1 MNKSRYRVIF
11 NKKTGVFAA
20 VSELAKRHTKST
32 ISGNT
37 VVEGYVRSA
46 FFIRFSKLAVC
57 IALLCNGIN
66 VVSAQVVAATNA
78 PQKPIVTT
86 TQNHVTDIQI
96 VAPNSAGVSHN
107 QYQHFD
113 INQQGAILS
122 NNVGVANT
130 QLGGW
135 VAPNPQLQ
143 NSGPA
148 KVIVNEVTS
157 TDKSVLKGYLEVA
170 GQRADVIVSNPNG
183 ISVGNFGV
191 INASR
196 SVLTTGKPIFG
207 GTGSLDAFR
216 VNQGQISI
224 HAGSKLN
231 NKDISQTD
239 LIARSVEVNGELW
252 GKNVNVVTGANQ
264 VKYDDLGVTVIAGQ
278 GAKPQV
284 AIDVAALGGMYA
296 NKINLVG
303 SEAGVGVANYGE
315 MVSNADDLRISN
327 NGKVT
332 IAGNTA
338 SSKDI
343 VINAHGDVENQ
354 SNGVLRAKND
364 IALQANGNVKNTGL
378 MSSDHDATINS
389 QNINN
394 TGRVY
399 ADTISLN
406 AKAQVNNSKDTK
418 SGNAAG
424 VVAAHDRLTI
434 GANEVNNVND
444 ALLLTEHGALT
455 IHGADNEKTA
465 AAKVTNASAK
475 IDAGGD
481 LTVNAKVFNN
491 INTQYQTAE
500 QSSQQHIVEYI
511 IDKETYSSD
520 KAMIVDNGH
529 YQELIYTKDPNK
541 TIQECKAEWDA
552 YQAKSIVERFSSYMF
567 KGIPEPKEPERTAEF
582 YTNDYMQTTTETIL
596 KSSKPGEVVAHGD
609 MTLSGTVTNDKS
621 MMTASGTI
629 QGNLD
634 AFNNIDGKGSVIIH
648 NDGTSIKHST
658 QYVALHT
665 KQGNKWDAPTPIADP
680 VAKETANLVDAKK
693 IEHDETLTKELAPED
708 KDKETLLNKIDSQLY
723 HKAAPGANYL
733 IETDP
738 AFTNYATFM
747 SSDYLLSA
755 LGIKGAKHLGDGYY
769 EQKLVMDQILRL
781 TGHRDLKKDIDDEEQ
796 YKELMD
802 AALAVKD
809 QLHLQTGVGLT
820 AEQQKSLSKDIVW
833 MVSKKITM
841 PNGKTTEVLS
851 PVVYLA
857 HNDNRQQPEMNSI
870 VSANNIAINT
880 KNTINN
886 SGLVTANNTLA
897 LASGKNIVNSFGD
910 ISSTNK
916 DGKVSLL
923 AKENID
929 DISAKI
935 SGADVDINAD
945 KNVSITTNL
954 SVNQGLNATNIN
966 MDGVA
971 DISGGN
977 VKIKSGKDIVTSAAN
992 INATNKISIEAQ
1004 GNLELGATT
1013 TREEK
1018 NIHGDLGS
1026 HVNKAKEQ
1034 TNGTQ
1039 ISSNGDIELIGK
1051 QGVTTQ
1057 AANVETDGKL
1067 QVMSDK
1073 DVVIGDASQHMS
1085 TDFNDTHK
1093 DSNLLNSHYEQKT
1106 EKTSE
1111 ENSEGSS
1118 LSGDSIHIVAGH
1130 DVDVAGSEVVAS
1142 HDVKID
1148 ATNNLAITAGRNV
1161 YEEST
1166 SHTEKTSG
1174 LTMDGASLNLGLEND
1189 EKKEEV
1195 KQVTHNSSAIAS
1207 LEGNV
1212 TLTAGQHYGQSGSSV
1227 LANTGNIKITAKDVD
1242 IVHEKDTVD
1251 SNQSSKHEKVGI
1263 SAGVSSD
1270 VVSSLLGIQGAVNN
1284 YKKTDGIAQK
1294 RLAAVTASAK
1304 AYDTYKQAEKIYD
1317 NAQKINAV
1325 AQKFSQVSDLAKM
1338 ASLAGI
1344 DASVS
1349 IGASKQLSKGEQH
1362 DSTVKSSSVKAG
1374 GDITIEATGAGK
1386 DSNVTIIGSD
1396 LQSGGNTHLK
1406 ADNRVDILAGQNTHS
1421 STSSNKSFGGSVGL
1435 SLQKGW
1441 NGSLS
1446 AGYGTS
1452 DGDSVNQVNSHV
1464 QSGQKINIE
1473 SGGDTKIQGGVISGK
1488 QVNADIGG
1496 NLNIESL
1503 QDKDTSAS
1511 KQINAGIDVSVKQG
1525 GSGNFSLSNSDS
1537 TYATVVDQSGI
1548 KAGDD
1553 GFNVKVKGNTDLK
1566 GAVVTSNE
1574 KATNSGKNH
1583 LETGTLT
1590 TSSIHNHSEANAE
1603 SKGMSLDLS
1612 KGAYGVLK
1620 GIAEYEM
1627 TKGVEKSGPQDSET
1641 KSAISAGQI
1650 VINDEQK
1657 QLEKTGKNVSQT
1669 VQNLNRDTEHANV
1682 TVEKNDIETMKE
1694 KANLAHSIKDQFFL
1708 EATKHTTDEVY
1719 FADNAPKTILKGGK
1733 AVDLSE
1739 ENIVADKNGHV
1750 KVYVNGIMNDLKHAI
1765 FNGYKQQVD
1774 AHVMPNDVYNIVNP
1788 KTENPVSEVL
1798 YAALDFTR
1806 AGTGLFSV
1814 LGASNGSY
1822 ALKDFRDKVAEQNK
1836 NAKTHIIIDE
1846 TDHSRGSLT
1855 SIITSQI
1862 QDENGDKNVPLGSVL
1877 FNGAAANAQ
1886 KMSSYVNAITSGK
1899 GQVFESTHAND
1910 LVGHWIGGNTITS
1923 QGAGSNISFGE
1934 AHSSYGI
1941 NADKDPEK
1949 TKTTMEVWGNPKGS
1963 TDLDA
1968 GTMIHVSPDKDLP

>member
-122 NNVGVANT
+122 NNAGVANT

-303 SEAGVGVANYGE
+303 SEAGVGVANYGA

-364 IALQANGNVKNTGL
+364 ITLQANGNVKNAGL

-444 ALLLTEHGALT
+444 ALLLTEHGALA

-465 AAKVTNASAK
+465 AVKVTNASAK

-500 QSSQQHIVEYI
+500 QSSQQHIVEYVI
-511 IDKETYSSD
+511 GKDTYSSD
-520 KAMIVDNGH
+520 KAMIVDQGSF
-529 YQELIYTKDPNK
+529 QEVLYTKDQKK
-541 TIQECKAEWDA
+541 TIQEYYAQWEAEKAA
-552 YQAKSIVERFSSYMF
+552 HKFGRFPQSL
-567 KGIPEPKEPERTAEF
+567 TAFAVANQLGKTSEYF
-582 YTNDYMQTTTETIL
+582 TNDYMQTTTETIL

-648 NDGTSIKHST
+648 NDGTSIHHST
-658 QYVALHT
+658 QHVACGT
-665 KQGNKWDAPTPIADP
+665 KKGNKWSDPNPIADP
-680 VAKETANLVDAKK
+680 IAKETANLVDAKK
-693 IEHDETLTKELAPED
+693 IEHDETLTKALAPED
-708 KDKETLLNKIDSQLY
+708 KEKETLLNKIDSQLY

-781 TGHRDLKKDIDDEEQ
+781 TGHRDLKKNIDDEEQ

-802 AALAVKD
+802 AALTVKD

-833 MVSKKITM
+833 MVSKK
-841 PNGKTTEVLS
+841 
-851 PVVYLA
+851 
-857 HNDNRQQPEMNSI
+857 
-870 VSANNIAINT
+870 
-880 KNTINN
+880 
-886 SGLVTANNTLA
+886 
-897 LASGKNIVNSFGD
+897 
-910 ISSTNK
+910 
-916 DGKVSLL
+916 
-923 AKENID
+923 
-929 DISAKI
+929 
-935 SGADVDINAD
+935 
-945 KNVSITTNL
+945 
-954 SVNQGLNATNIN
+954 
-966 MDGVA
+966 
-971 DISGGN
+971 
-977 VKIKSGKDIVTSAAN
+977 
-992 INATNKISIEAQ
+992 
-1004 GNLELGATT
+1004 
-1013 TREEK
+1013 
-1018 NIHGDLGS
+1018 
-1026 HVNKAKEQ
+1026 
-1034 TNGTQ
+1034 
-1039 ISSNGDIELIGK
+1039 
-1051 QGVTTQ
+1051 
-1057 AANVETDGKL
+1057 
-1067 QVMSDK
+1067 
-1073 DVVIGDASQHMS
+1073 
-1085 TDFNDTHK
+1085 
-1093 DSNLLNSHYEQKT
+1093 
-1106 EKTSE
+1106 
-1111 ENSEGSS
+1111 
-1118 LSGDSIHIVAGH
+1118 
-1130 DVDVAGSEVVAS
+1130 
-1142 HDVKID
+1142 
-1148 ATNNLAITAGRNV
+1148 
-1161 YEEST
+1161 
-1166 SHTEKTSG
+1166 
-1174 LTMDGASLNLGLEND
+1174 
-1189 EKKEEV
+1189 
-1195 KQVTHNSSAIAS
+1195 
-1207 LEGNV
+1207 
-1212 TLTAGQHYGQSGSSV
+1212 
-1227 LANTGNIKITAKDVD
+1227 
-1242 IVHEKDTVD
+1242 
-1251 SNQSSKHEKVGI
+1251 
-1263 SAGVSSD
+1263 
-1270 VVSSLLGIQGAVNN
+1270 N
-1284 YKKTDGIAQK
+1284 Y
-1294 RLAAVTASAK
+1294 
-1304 AYDTYKQAEKIYD
+1304 YAE
-1317 NAQKINAV
+1317 
-1325 AQKFSQVSDLAKM
+1325 
-1338 ASLAGI
+1338 
-1344 DASVS
+1344 
-1349 IGASKQLSKGEQH
+1349 
-1362 DSTVKSSSVKAG
+1362 
-1374 GDITIEATGAGK
+1374 
-1386 DSNVTIIGSD
+1386 
-1396 LQSGGNTHLK
+1396 
-1406 ADNRVDILAGQNTHS
+1406 
-1421 STSSNKSFGGSVGL
+1421 
-1435 SLQKGW
+1435 W
-1441 NGSLS
+1441 
-1446 AGYGTS
+1446 
-1452 DGDSVNQVNSHV
+1452 
-1464 QSGQKINIE
+1464 
-1473 SGGDTKIQGGVISGK
+1473 
-1488 QVNADIGG
+1488 
-1496 NLNIESL
+1496 
-1503 QDKDTSAS
+1503 
-1511 KQINAGIDVSVKQG
+1511 
-1525 GSGNFSLSNSDS
+1525 
-1537 TYATVVDQSGI
+1537 
-1548 KAGDD
+1548 
-1553 GFNVKVKGNTDLK
+1553 
-1566 GAVVTSNE
+1566 
-1574 KATNSGKNH
+1574 
-1583 LETGTLT
+1583 
-1590 TSSIHNHSEANAE
+1590 
-1603 SKGMSLDLS
+1603 
-1612 KGAYGVLK
+1612 
-1620 GIAEYEM
+1620 
-1627 TKGVEKSGPQDSET
+1627 
-1641 KSAISAGQI
+1641 
-1650 VINDEQK
+1650 
-1657 QLEKTGKNVSQT
+1657 
-1669 VQNLNRDTEHANV
+1669 
-1682 TVEKNDIETMKE
+1682 
-1694 KANLAHSIKDQFFL
+1694 
-1708 EATKHTTDEVY
+1708 
-1719 FADNAPKTILKGGK
+1719 
-1733 AVDLSE
+1733 
-1739 ENIVADKNGHV
+1739 
-1750 KVYVNGIMNDLKHAI
+1750 
-1765 FNGYKQQVD
+1765 
-1774 AHVMPNDVYNIVNP
+1774 
-1788 KTENPVSEVL
+1788 
-1798 YAALDFTR
+1798 
-1806 AGTGLFSV
+1806 
-1814 LGASNGSY
+1814 
-1822 ALKDFRDKVAEQNK
+1822 
-1836 NAKTHIIIDE
+1836 
-1846 TDHSRGSLT
+1846 
-1855 SIITSQI
+1855 
-1862 QDENGDKNVPLGSVL
+1862 
-1877 FNGAAANAQ
+1877 
-1886 KMSSYVNAITSGK
+1886 
-1899 GQVFESTHAND
+1899 
-1910 LVGHWIGGNTITS
+1910 
-1923 QGAGSNISFGE
+1923 
-1934 AHSSYGI
+1934 
-1941 NADKDPEK
+1941 
-1949 TKTTMEVWGNPKGS
+1949 
-1963 TDLDA
+1963 
-1968 GTMIHVSPDKDLP
+1968 